1 MRRHLRFTLALLC
14 AATASPAAAL
24 AAPTITL
31 ALTPPG
37 SASFATTLNG
47 ADTTGSYSL
56 AIPVSYTSNGNNNF
70 ATNGWHI
77 TATSTTFT
85 GTATAKTLSA
95 TASSITAFT
104 DSPGCTLS
112 NCTDPANSVP
122 YPLVIPAGTTAPAAI
137 SAYSAA
143 TGTGTGGNTLSMQ
156 VSVAIPANT
165 FSDTYQSTLTLAV
178 IEGP

>member
-1 MRRHLRFTLALLC
+1 MHLRLTLALLG
-14 AATASPAAAL
+14 AATAVPAAAL
-24 AAPTITL
+24 AATTVT
-31 ALTPPG
+31 LTPPG

-47 ADTTGSYSL
+47 ADLTGSYSL

-77 TATSTTFT
+77 TATSTTFK
-85 GTATAKTLSA
+85 GTATAKTLST

-112 NCTDPANSVP
+112 NCTDPANGVP
-122 YPLVIPAGTTAPAAI
+122 YPLVVPAGTTAPAAI
-137 SAYSAA
+137 SAYSASA
-143 TGTGTGGNTLSMQ
+143 GSGTGGNTLSMQ

-165 FSDTYQSTLTLAV
+165 FSDTYQSTLTLAI

>member
-1 MRRHLRFTLALLC
+1 MTKNLRLTLALLV
-14 AATASPAAAL
+14 AATAAPAAAL
-24 AAPTITL
+24 AATTVT
-31 ALTPPG
+31 LTPPA
-37 SASFATTLNG
+37 SASFSTTLNG
-47 ADTTGSYSL
+47 ADQTGSYSL

-77 TATSTTFT
+77 TATSTTFK
-85 GTATAKTLSA
+85 GNATAKTLSTA
-95 TASSITAFT
+95 ASSITAFT

-112 NCTDPANSVP
+112 NCTDPANAVP

-143 TGTGTGGNTLSMQ
+143 AGSGTGGNTLSMQ

-165 FSDTYQSTLTLAV
+165 FSDIYKSTLTLAV